1 MHLRSL
7 CLRNYRVYRTLDL
20 EFPDGLIGIYGPNG
34 SGKCLPGHVR
44 IYDADAGGM
53 VPISQFVAEHRKH
66 TLGLRNGR
74 IERVPVIDWMALGE
88 RPTVEVTLRNRA
100 RIEVA
105 ETHPILTD
113 RGCVQAKDLTTK
125 HWVAEAAVI
134 PPLGPPRM
142 TVDEAM
148 LLGLLLGDGY
158 MSRGRVTLTAGD
170 EAIGDLFQELIERLF
185 PGATVGSTA
194 KAKTSARTLY
204 VRSQLDS
211 AGRRRLVGQ
220 ILQRL
225 HELGVPPE
233 RYVRSG
239 NLVGVLRG
247 DRGLAWET
255 LCAIEED
262 YGIDLFAE
270 RSALYPARALRNWV
284 SDLGLLGATAGSKH
298 IPPDL
303 LTMPDEQTWAL
314 LAGLWLTDGWL
325 WFSDTG
331 THAPD
336 ISICTKSRQ
345 LAEDVRL
352 LLRRVGVRSTIRRRT
367 VRGSLYWSLTIAK
380 DGYERLCRMPLVGT
394 KADRRDRILALP
406 RSRRFGNSGDLIP
419 PSFNYEITKWSSPGG
434 GYRTADHRH
443 HAMNRANFR
452 DFVRRRS
459 VADEE
464 TTWSP
469 VASVLPTG
477 RSAPC
482 YDIEVDT
489 DEHLYLAESFV
500 VHNSTIIEAL
510 RYACYGDARTD
521 KWELRSAGVGE
532 DVRVELVFEH
542 EGNTYDVRRR
552 LKGRNLSPEV
562 EVFLNGQLAAQ
573 SAREANAYLARVLG
587 MDQRAFL
594 ASVCAQQ
601 KELTAFSTMIPS
613 ERRKLVLDL
622 LGVSPVERALA
633 RVREQAR
640 DARTAATGARA
651 GLPDL
656 AELEAAAAEAAAELA
671 TAELAERVAA
681 DAERAA
687 AAALAAAEQATSAA
701 EQAARALDDLRGRAS
716 VARAEAAGHRQEAE
730 RHEARA
736 AEADRLG
743 PEIRA
748 AAALVAR
755 LADAAAPLEELERS
769 REQAT
774 ARANL
779 VTALKEATQR
789 RRTSERALQMAERD
803 ARGSEE
809 LVAARVEAEQ
819 TIDQVEEQLA
829 AARDHHAQ
837 LSEAAG
843 ATAARLEAARQAA
856 TAAAGLDPDA
866 PCPTCGQP
874 LGRAHAQVRRH
885 HDQELAAAKAAND
898 QALEARGAAVAAGKA
913 LAERRAALTEAVERA
928 RTAEAKAARATTLVE
943 AATAALEL
951 AAADVATRQQAL
963 DQTPDPGFDPD
974 AWNLAKQ
981 AAEARQEAALA
992 LAALERRQAQADV
1005 ERGLAKQALARADQA
1020 DGRASALDAEA
1031 TALGPAAAE
1040 LAAARERQ
1048 KAAGQAATAAH
1059 GARSA
1064 AAQARSG
1071 AGRLAQARREALE
1084 AGRGQH
1090 ERVAGLEEQAAYL
1103 HRLADLV
1110 AGFRLHLVSRLG
1122 RRLSV
1127 EAAALFAELTD
1138 HEYQDLVVDPEDYA
1152 VRIADAGTE
1161 YELARFSGS
1170 ENDLAS
1176 LSLRVAVSLVIAESA
1191 GELGLLVLDEVLGAL
1206 DRERR
1211 ERMLDALT
1219 RLQGRFRQ
1227 VLLVTHNDE
1236 VKDLLPVAIE
1246 VRKGPDRTSTVTVL
1260 D

>member
-7 CLRNYRVYRTLDL
+7 SLRNYRVYRAVDL

-44 IYDADAGGM
+44 VYDADAGGM
-53 VPISQFVAEHRKH
+53 VPIRQFVLERRKH

-74 IERVPVIDWMALGE
+74 VERVPVIDWMVLGE
-88 RPTVEVTLRNRA
+88 RPTVEITLRNGA
-100 RIEVA
+100 RVEVA

-113 RGCVQAKDLTTK
+113 RGCVQAKDLTRE

-134 PPLGPPRM
+134 PPLGPPPL

-148 LLGLLLGDGY
+148 LLGLLLGDG
-158 MSRGRVTLTAGD
+158 SLSTTGITLTAGD
-170 EAIGDLFQELIERLF
+170 EAIGDLFRQLVERLF
-185 PGATVGSTA
+185 PGATIGATA
-194 KAKTSARTLY
+194 KAETCARTLY
-204 VRSQLDS
+204 VRSQLDA
-211 AGRRRLVGQ
+211 AGRRSLFRQ

-225 HELGVPPE
+225 HELGIPLE
-233 RYVRSG
+233 RYVRRG
-239 NLVGVLRG
+239 NLLGVRRG

-270 RSALYPARALRNWV
+270 RSVLHPARALRSWIT
-284 SDLGLLGATAGSKH
+284 DLGLLGATAGTKH

-325 WFSDTG
+325 SFSDSHG
-331 THAPD
+331 PD
-336 ISICTKSRQ
+336 ISVCTKSRQ

-352 LLRRVGVRSTIRRRT
+352 LLRRVGVRSSIRRRV
-367 VRGSLYWSLTIAK
+367 VRGSLYWSLSVAR
-380 DGYERLCRMPLVGT
+380 DGYDRLRQMPLVG
-394 KADRRDRILALP
+394 
-406 RSRRFGNSGDLIP
+406 
-419 PSFNYEITKWSSPGG
+419 WSSPSGA
-434 GYRTADHRH
+434 YRTADHRH
-443 HAMNRANFR
+443 HPMNRANFR
-452 DFVRRRS
+452 DFVRGWS

-469 VASVLPTG
+469 VTSVRSTG
-477 RSAPC
+477 RSASC

-500 VHNSTIIEAL
+500 VHNSTLIESLRWAL
-510 RYACYGDARTD
+510 YGDSRTD
-521 KWELRSAGVGE
+521 KWELRSDGVGE

-542 EGNTYDVRRR
+542 EGNTFDVRRR
-552 LKGRNLSPEV
+552 LKGRNLTPEV

-573 SAREANAYLARVLG
+573 SVREANAYLARVLG

-601 KELTAFSTMIPS
+601 KELTAFSTMLPS
-613 ERRKLVLDL
+613 DRRRLVLDL
-622 LGVSPVERALA
+622 LGVSPVERALS
-633 RVREQAR
+633 RVREQGR
-640 DARTAATGARA
+640 DARTEATGARA

-656 AELEAAAAEAAAELA
+656 AELEAGAAEAAEERRRAEQADQDAADAEALATAALA
-671 TAELAERVAA
+671 TAE
-681 DAERAA
+681 
-687 AAALAAAEQATSAA
+687 QATAAA
-701 EQAARALDDLRGRAS
+701 EQAARALEELRAKAGL
-716 VARAEAAGHRQEAE
+716 ARAGAEGHRQEAE

-743 PEIRA
+743 PEIEA
-748 AAALVAR
+748 ATARVAE
-755 LADAAAPLEELERS
+755 LATAAAPLAALEQA
-769 REQAT
+769 REQAA

-779 VTALKEATQR
+779 ATALEEAKGRQ
-789 RRTSERALQMAERD
+789 RTSERALAKAEAD
-803 ARGSEE
+803 AAGSAS
-809 LVAARVEAEQ
+809 LVTARVEAEQ
-819 TIDQVEEQLA
+819 TLADLDEQLA
-829 AARDHHAQ
+829 AARERHAE

-843 ATAARLEAARQAA
+843 AATNRLQAA
-856 TAAAGLDPDA
+856 TTATSAAAGLDPDA

-874 LGRAHAQVRRH
+874 LGAAHAELRRRH
-885 HDQELAAAKAAND
+885 DEELAAATAAND
-898 QALEARGAAVAAGKA
+898 QARAARQEAVTAGKA
-913 LAERRAALTEAVERA
+913 LAERRAALAELLEQARA
-928 RTAEAKAARATTLVE
+928 AETKAAKATALVE
-943 AATAALEL
+943 AAGAAVEL
-951 AAADVATRQQAL
+951 NLADVAARQLAL
-963 DQTPDPGFDPD
+963 DQAPDPGFDPA
-974 AWNLAKQ
+974 AWNRARE

-992 LAALERRQAQADV
+992 LAGLERRVAQADA

-1020 DGRASALDAEA
+1020 DVRAAALDAEA
-1031 TALGPAAAE
+1031 AALGPADAVLAE
-1040 LAAARERQ
+1040 AKERQ
-1048 KAAGQAATAAH
+1048 KAATQAATAAH

-1064 AAQARSG
+1064 ATQALEG
-1071 AGRLAQARREALE
+1071 TARLATARQDTLE
-1084 AGRGQH
+1084 AARDQH

-1127 EAAALFAELTD
+1127 ESAALFADLTD

-1152 VRIADAGTE
+1152 IRIADAGTE
-1161 YELARFSGS
+1161 HELSRFSGS

-1211 ERMLDALT
+1211 ERMLGALT

-1236 VKDLLPVAIE
+1236 VKDLLPAAIE
-1246 VRKGPDRTSTVTVL
+1246 VRKGADRTSTAAL
-1260 D
+1260 RD